1 MAPVADFPGTALD
14 QPAETEWGNIMR
26 GIGFYFFIIGVLCVT
41 IGMFWGI
48 QMSISEDHSLAGAHA
63 HLNLVGWVSMGL
75 FGLYYTL
82 TPSAAASGLAKIHLL
97 IATAGVVVMVP
108 GIVIALK
115 QGGHGMAA
123 AGSLLTAA
131 SMVVFLFT
139 VFRNGVGKPA

>member
-1 MAPVADFPGTALD
+1 
-14 QPAETEWGNIMR
+14 MR
-26 GIGFYFFIIGVLCVT
+26 GIGFYFFVIGVLCVT

-48 QMSISEDHSLAGAHA
+48 QMSISEDHGLAGAHA
-63 HLNLVGWVSMGL
+63 HLNLVGWVTMGL
-75 FGLYYTL
+75 FGLYYTV
-82 TPSAAASGLAKIHLL
+82 TPSAAASGLAKVHLL
-97 IATAGVVVMVP
+97 IATAGVIVMVP

-139 VFRNGVGKPA
+139 VLKNGVGKPA